1 MGAVLQVVAGGAPAQ
16 GDGFEVAYVDR
27 LGGEHHVD
35 LYDAA
40 AVRFEDCRPVRSFPS
55 WKGQRNYPGL
65 WWSATVGRHVG
76 YESWLERDHA
86 MLLDFDSRVT
96 GYASQPM
103 WLFWMSGGRRRSHA
117 PDWFAR
123 RSDGTG
129 LVVDCRPLDRVKPR
143 DAEAFAATERAC
155 REIGWEFRLV
165 GAPEA
170 VQLANVRWL
179 SGYRHPRHRV
189 ADVVDRLLEV
199 FDRETPLRVGAER
212 VGDPIA
218 VLPVLFHLLWSGGLA
233 ADLSVVLGEYAL
245 IRRAEAA
252 G

>member
-1 MGAVLQVVAGGAPAQ
+1 VGAVLQVVAGGAPAQ

-86 MLLDFDSRVT
+86 MLLDFDPQVT
-96 GYASQPM
+96 AFASQPM
-103 WLFWMSGGRRRSHA
+103 WLFWLAGGRRRSHA

-143 DAEAFAATERAC
+143 DAEAFEATERAC
-155 REIGWEFRLV
+155 QEIGWKFRLV
-165 GAPEA
+165 GAPDA

-179 SGYRHPRHRV
+179 AGYRHPRHRV
-189 ADVVDRLLEV
+189 AAVVDRLLDV
-199 FDRETPLRVGAER
+199 FAHETPLRVGVER

-218 VLPVLFHLLWSGGLA
+218 VLPVLFHLLWSGRLVT
-233 ADLSVVLGEYAL
+233 DLSVVLGEYVL
-245 IRRAEAA
+245 IRRAETA
-252 G
+252 